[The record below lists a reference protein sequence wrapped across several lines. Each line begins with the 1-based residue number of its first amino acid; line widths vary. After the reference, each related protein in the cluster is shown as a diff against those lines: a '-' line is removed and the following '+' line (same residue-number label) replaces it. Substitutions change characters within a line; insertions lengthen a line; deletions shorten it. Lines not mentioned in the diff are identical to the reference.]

1 MDPCELH
8 RALEEM
14 NVAIGETWQN
24 QFSASVDH
32 FCAHAALALDHQVV
46 TDSDDFA
53 TVNSHGLGPR
63 LPGVFCVNASV
74 NDDNIRGL
82 DHPALRARH
91 RGSAEQQRERLK
103 NGAKRMNFH
112 RHLALKIRMLAAC

>member
-32 FCAHAALALDHQVV
+32 FCAHAAHALDHGVV
-46 TDSDDFA
+46 TDSDDLA
-53 TVNSHGLGPR
+53 AVNSHSLGPR
-63 LPGVFCVNASV
+63 LLGVFCVNAAV
-74 NDDNIRGL
+74 NDDDICGL
-82 DHPALRARH
+82 DDPALRARH
-91 RGSAEQQRERLK
+91 RSSTEQERKRLK

-112 RHLALKIRMLAAC
+112 RHLVLKIRMLAAC